1 MSCAEEDYQNSLNS
15 DKCIPTAMLEL
26 TYNCSERC
34 IHCYNAG
41 ATRND
46 CEISGRN
53 RDEMLIDDYK
63 RLIDELYELGTY
75 KVVLTGG
82 DPFSKPI
89 VWDIIEYLYQKD
101 IAFDIFT
108 NGQSIT
114 DKIERLAVFLSTS
127 DRIIRV

>member
-1 MSCAEEDYQNSLNS
+1 
-15 DKCIPTAMLEL
+15 MLEL
-26 TYNCSERC
+26 TYNCSEKC

-46 CEISGRN
+46 CEVSKRN
-53 RDEMLIDDYK
+53 RDELNFEDYK
-63 RLIDELYELGTY
+63 RIIDELYELGTY
-75 KVVLTGG
+75 KVCLTGV

-89 VWDIIEYLYQKD
+89 VWDIIDYLYRKN

-114 DKIERLAVFLSTS
+114 DKVDKLIGYYPRFIGLSIYS
-127 DRIIRV
+127 GESRNP